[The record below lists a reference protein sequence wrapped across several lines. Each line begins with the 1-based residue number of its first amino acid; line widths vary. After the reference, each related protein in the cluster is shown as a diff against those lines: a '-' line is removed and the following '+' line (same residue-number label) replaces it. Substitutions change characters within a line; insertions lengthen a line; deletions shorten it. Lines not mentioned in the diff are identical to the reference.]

1 LEAFKQKTSK
11 RVETYTS
18 DLKTRIG
25 KLKEL
30 RQTVSYPIEAIRKN
44 VEKITQSVTKQD
56 DSIFSLET
64 QQ

>member
-30 RQTVSYPIEAIRKN
+30 RQTVSYPIEAIQKD

-56 DSIFSLET
+56 DTIFSLET

>member
-1 LEAFKQKTSK
+1 MEAFKQKTSK

-30 RQTVSYPIEAIRKN
+30 RQTVSYPIEAIQKDA
-44 VEKITQSVTKQD
+44 EKITQSVTKHN